1 MYWDTEWDTGFIM
14 SYKTFISIKLKNIN
28 EKKVGCINLEITFTH
43 KINKKKIRRYVN
55 TNQYINEN
63 DFGKYGI
70 KTNRDE
76 LKSIKFLVDKR
87 KQETA
92 ELLRKLEIEHDSI
105 SPEIYDN
112 AVKASE
118 DSKKDIFEE
127 ILSDVAVIRDEL
139 IVNSTR
145 SVTEIITENQALN
158 ETLQKMIATHNHR
171 DDWDG

>member
-1 MYWDTEWDTGFIM
+1 M

-55 TNQYINEN
+55 INQYINEN
-63 DFGKYGI
+63 DFGKFGI

-92 ELLRKLEIEHDSI
+92 ELLRKLEIEHGSI

-118 DSKKDIFEE
+118 DAKKDIFKLFDSF
-127 ILSDVAVIRDEL
+127 LSNVKKTKTYRTYQKFDSIK
-139 IVNSTR
+139 T
-145 SVTEIITENQALN
+145 ALKEFAEAN
-158 ETLQKMIATHNHR
+158 NL
-171 DDWDG
+171 